1 MPIAVKLELL
11 FDTADEVLDLMEHI
25 ISPQFPDDAAQARP
39 QSSYEARIA
48 RTEAQ
53 AQPLMDMLTNA
64 LAEKG
69 MQPVRLQ
76 DAQAVDD
83 SG

>member
-1 MPIAVKLELL
+1 MPIAVKLELV

-25 ISPQFPDDAAQARP
+25 MSPSSPDDTTEARP

-76 DAQAVDD
+76 DAQTTDK